1 MQDRNYDF
9 FKYRKVTSGVSI
21 LLVVMS
27 AVFFGVLGLNYGI
40 DFKGGSMIMI
50 KDNKAAVVGDYR
62 ELLNSMNLGDFNIT
76 EVFDPAKSLGS
87 SSEKTFLIRIEQSEG
102 DLAAQSEVISDVR
115 ELINKTFNEALFLQA
130 DSVGATVSG
139 ELVQKGIIS
148 IVLAVCAVLIYV
160 WLRFE
165 WQFAIGAIAALIH
178 DVLIT
183 IGIFSVLRL
192 EFNLA
197 IIAALLTII
206 GYSLNDTVVVFDR
219 VRENLR
225 KNSKSLLDVVL
236 NNSVN
241 ETLSRTI
248 RTSVT
253 TLLALTALFI
263 FGGDVLRGF
272 VSALIMGVVVGSYS
286 SVFIASRILL
296 ILGVKSDRNNVGSK
310 AATQFSNIDA

>member
-1 MQDRNYDF
+1 MHSQHYNF
-9 FKYRKVTSGVSI
+9 FKYVKITSGFSI
-21 LLVVMS
+21 VILIFSVL
-27 AVFFGVLGLNYGI
+27 FFGIIGLNYGI
-40 DFKGGSMIMI
+40 DFKGGSMIMV
-50 KDNKAAVVGDYR
+50 KDQNSSSIRGYR
-62 ELLNSMNLGDFNIT
+62 QLLNSMNLGDFNIT
-76 EVFDPAKSLGS
+76 EVFDPVKSLGQAE
-87 SSEKTFLIRIEQSEG
+87 EKIFLIRVEQIEGNESAESSVVG
-102 DLAAQSEVISDVR
+102 KIRAA
-115 ELINKTFNEALFLQA
+115 INKEFKEAVFLQA
-130 DSVGATVSG
+130 DSVGAKVSG
-139 ELVQKGIIS
+139 ELVQKGVIS
-148 IVLAVCAVLIYV
+148 IMLAVFAVLIYV

-183 IGIFSVLRL
+183 IGIFCVLRL

-219 VRENLR
+219 VRENLK
-225 KNSKSLLDVVL
+225 KNSKALLEEIL

-253 TLLALTALFI
+253 TLLALISLFI

-272 VSALIMGVVVGSYS
+272 VSALIIGVVVGSYS
-286 SVFIASRILL
+286 SVFIASRIILV
-296 ILGVKSDRNNVGSK
+296 LGVKRDWTKVGSK
-310 AATQFSNIDA
+310 AGTQFSNIDA

>member
-1 MQDRNYDF
+1 M
-9 FKYRKVTSGVSI
+9 
-21 LLVVMS
+21 
-27 AVFFGVLGLNYGI
+27 
-40 DFKGGSMIMI
+40 
-50 KDNKAAVVGDYR
+50 
-62 ELLNSMNLGDFNIT
+62 
-76 EVFDPAKSLGS
+76 
-87 SSEKTFLIRIEQSEG
+87 
-102 DLAAQSEVISDVR
+102 
-115 ELINKTFNEALFLQA
+115 QA
-130 DSVGATVSG
+130 DSVGAKVSG

-183 IGIFSVLRL
+183 IGIFSVLSL

-225 KNSKSLLDVVL
+225 KNSKSLLEVVL

-253 TLLALTALFI
+253 TLLALTALFV

-272 VSALIMGVVVGSYS
+272 VSALIIGVVVGSYS

-296 ILGVKSDRNNVGSK
+296 ILGVKRDWSNVGSK
-310 AATQFSNIDA
+310 AGTQFSNIDA